1 MGQCVPWEQ
10 RSNAKHIARRPKAS
24 GRQGQNNTLAYRQSY
39 ADEAWC
45 FVYRG
50 EGETCRSPVMGF
62 WRNDPPK
69 FHCKIFHAVADAKL
83 SSGCDE
89 PLELLLVSAFRTL
102 LLLLACFSHTATQW

>member
-1 MGQCVPWEQ
+1 MQNIS
-10 RSNAKHIARRPKAS
+10 RAALKHLEGKGKIIRLHIDKAMLMKLGAS
-24 GRQGQNNTLAYRQSY
+24 
-39 ADEAWC
+39 
-45 FVYRG
+45 FIVG

>member
-1 MGQCVPWEQ
+1 
-10 RSNAKHIARRPKAS
+10 
-24 GRQGQNNTLAYRQSY
+24 
-39 ADEAWC
+39 
-45 FVYRG
+45 
-50 EGETCRSPVMGF
+50 MGF